1 MNLKLISDVIH
12 DNLDIVKPPTALQHT
27 TVSLAPGSVS
37 SIHQAFTA
45 HWPSLISSCTFR
57 LVSVASVSTGLFK
70 PDYKMKP
77 GRSISWIADRS
88 SSVKKKNPYQIE
100 NAWSTR
106 WPESVW
112 EIGPSPISASVSLP
126 PSLPP
131 PVSPLSSSIP
141 TPPPHSSTYRTR
153 RWIWNRCIVVWTV
166 FWTRTWPTSRSPA
179 PLSRSLRWT
188 SAACSPARP
197 LWSRARSPGG
207 TTRPRASLWPPS
219 SPGRG
224 DHLLL
229 FPILTMGGP

>member
-88 SSVKKKNPYQIE
+88 SSVKKNTI
-100 NAWSTR
+100 SD
-106 WPESVW
+106 W
-112 EIGPSPISASVSLP
+112 ECMEHTLTWISLRNRPIANLSLCVP

>member
-88 SSVKKKNPYQIE
+88 SSVQKKK
-100 NAWSTR
+100 
-106 WPESVW
+106 
-112 EIGPSPISASVSLP
+112 PISDWECMEHTLTWISLRNRPIANLSLCVP
-126 PSLPP
+126 PSL
-131 PVSPLSSSIP
+131 SPSPCLSTVLLHPHP
-141 TPPPHSSTYRTR
+141 T
-153 RWIWNRCIVVWTV
+153 
-166 FWTRTWPTSRSPA
+166 A
-179 PLSRSLRWT
+179 PLLN
-188 SAACSPARP
+188 
-197 LWSRARSPGG
+197 L
-207 TTRPRASLWPPS
+207 
-219 SPGRG
+219 
-224 DHLLL
+224 
-229 FPILTMGGP
+229 